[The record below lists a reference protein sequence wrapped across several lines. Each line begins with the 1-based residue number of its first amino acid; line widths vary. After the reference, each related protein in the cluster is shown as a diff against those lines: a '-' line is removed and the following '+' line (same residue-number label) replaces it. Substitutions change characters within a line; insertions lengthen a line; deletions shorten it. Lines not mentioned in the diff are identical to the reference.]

1 MDLLISF
8 LGILAIISMYAVVL
22 LMVMRSVEKNL
33 EKLRLSIKEDMRH
46 LEESL
51 KHSLNR
57 LETNLSNHMKG
68 IGDRLSQRVNKI
80 KKDARASFFWSL

>member
-1 MDLLISF
+1 MKRVMDLLISF

-22 LMVMRSVEKNL
+22 LMVMRSVDKSVNKSI

-51 KHSLNR
+51 MHS
-57 LETNLSNHMKG
+57 MK
-68 IGDRLSQRVNKI
+68 
-80 KKDARASFFWSL
+80 

>member
-22 LMVMRSVEKNL
+22 LMVMRSVDKSVNKSI

-51 KHSLNR
+51 MHS
-57 LETNLSNHMKG
+57 MK
-68 IGDRLSQRVNKI
+68 
-80 KKDARASFFWSL
+80 